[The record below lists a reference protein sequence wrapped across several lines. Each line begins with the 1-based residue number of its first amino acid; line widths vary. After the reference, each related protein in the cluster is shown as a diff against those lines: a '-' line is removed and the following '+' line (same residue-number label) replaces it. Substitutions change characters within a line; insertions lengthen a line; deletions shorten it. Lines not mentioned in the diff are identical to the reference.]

1 MFWPA
6 TLATRTLLTLLVGLA
21 LVQGAGLTIHALDRI
36 ELQHQAEL
44 RNIGFS
50 AMNIYRTAV
59 ATSPAARPAAL
70 RELAHDQGVQA
81 SLSSQPPN
89 APAALTAQSLRR
101 VIRVNMNLVPLR
113 PANRPAEVV
122 MRGMPW
128 DGQVV
133 IGYRFPDGGWLNV
146 TIPVPPPRPWHSP
159 TFLLAF
165 VLMTMAAAA
174 LSFWAVRRLVGPVGT
189 LAEAAERLGRDV
201 NAPPLPEDGPAE
213 VARAAVAFNTMAK
226 RISRFVSDR
235 TFLLTAMGH
244 DLRTPITRLRL
255 RAEFIDDDELRAKF
269 LTDLAELDGMV
280 AATLAFGRDTA
291 DTEAAVALDL
301 AALLRTVLDEAADAW
316 PRMAEGAALC
326 GAGAFDAAR
335 ASDHAKTGL
344 RQSGGNAVT
353 YGGAARVRLVPAAE
367 GMITITIEDDG
378 PGVPADQLERV
389 FDPFY
394 RVERQPKSRDGRDG
408 AGVADRAQCV
418 SRAWGGCGAGQ
429 WCGGWRSG
437 CGELAGVSKEVLL
450 F

>member
-1 MFWPA
+1 M
-6 TLATRTLLTLLVGLA
+6 
-21 LVQGAGLTIHALDRI
+21 QGAGLTIHALDRI

-50 AMNIYRTAV
+50 AMTIYRTVV
-59 ATSPAARPAAL
+59 ATSPAERPATL
-70 RELAHDQGVQA
+70 RELIQEQGIQA
-81 SLSSQPPN
+81 SLAESPPS

-101 VIRVNMNLVPLR
+101 VIRINMNLVPLR
-113 PANRPAEVV
+113 PANRPAEMVI
-122 MRGMPW
+122 RGMPW

-133 IGYRFPDGGWLNV
+133 IGYRFPDDGWLNV

-165 VLMTMAAAA
+165 ALMTIAAAA
-174 LSFWAVRRLVGPVGT
+174 LSFWAVRRLTGPVGT

-201 NAPPLPEDGPAE
+201 NAAPLPEDGPAE
-213 VARAAVAFNTMAK
+213 VARAAVAFNTMAA

-255 RAEFIDDDELRAKF
+255 RAEFIDDDELRTKF
-269 LTDLAELDGMV
+269 LGDLAELDGMV

-291 DTEAAVALDL
+291 DTEPAVALDV

-316 PRMAEGAALC
+316 PAMAEAVAY
-326 GAGAFDAAR
+326 AGPARMTMTGRLMMLKRAFAN
-335 ASDHAKTGL
+335 L
-344 RQSGGNAVT
+344 VGNALK
-353 YGGAARVRLVPAAE
+353 YGCAARVRLDRAAG
-367 GMITITIEDDG
+367 GMITVTIEDDG

-394 RVERQPKSRDGRDG
+394 RVEGSRNRETGGTGLGLPIARNIFRAHGGDVVLQIG
-408 AGVADRAQCV
+408 AAGGARVVV
-418 SRAWGGCGAGQ
+418 SLPG
-429 WCGGWRSG
+429 
-437 CGELAGVSKEVLL
+437 
-450 F
+450 

>member
-1 MFWPA
+1 MLRFWPT
-6 TLATRTLLTLLVGLA
+6 TLATRTLLTLLLGLA

-44 RNIGFS
+44 RNIGFG
-50 AMNIYRTAV
+50 AMTIYRTLV
-59 ATSPAARPAAL
+59 STSPAERPAAL
-70 RELAHDQGVQA
+70 AELVKDQGVQA
-81 SLSSQPPN
+81 TLSATPPA
-89 APAALTAQSLRR
+89 APAMMTAQTLRR
-101 VIRVNMNLVPLR
+101 IIRVNMNLVPLR
-113 PANRPAEVV
+113 PANRPAEII

-133 IGYRFPDGGWLNV
+133 IGYHFPDYGWLNV
-146 TIPVPPPRPWHSP
+146 VIPVPPPRPWHSP

-165 VLMTMAAAA
+165 LLMTIAAAA

-255 RAEFIDDDELRAKF
+255 RAEFIDDDELRGKF
-269 LTDLAELDGMV
+269 LADLAELDGMV
-280 AATLAFGRDTA
+280 GATLAFGRDTA
-291 DTEAAVALDL
+291 DTEPAVALDL

-316 PRMAEGAALC
+316 P
-326 GAGAFDAAR
+326 DAADEFVYAGPEHLTINGRLMMLKR
-335 ASDHAKTGL
+335 AFANL
-344 RQSGGNAVT
+344 VGNAMT
-353 YGGAARVRLVPAAE
+353 YGSAARVTLVPPGA

-394 RVERQPKSRDGRDG
+394 RVEGSRNRETGGTGLGLPIARNIFRAHGGDVVLVNVASGG
-408 AGVADRAQCV
+408 ARAVV
-418 SRAWGGCGAGQ
+418 SLPG
-429 WCGGWRSG
+429 
-437 CGELAGVSKEVLL
+437 
-450 F
+450 